1 MNLFCHRHARLYDGS
16 SFYSVVALSL
26 YMVQGLGF
34 ARFGR
39 PNRVSRRRLRRLAR
53 IRYCSPKGPCTPILC
68 GLAPKC
74 QHGDYFKAKVPR
86 NLLSCILV
94 RGVVP
99 YADFSDVSMPIRHE
113 SCIPFLLPGACLLS
127 LMGRKTTM
135 LCRGS
140 SGVVWEVLAP
150 CRAYGIWM
158 SEARKIQGVRCSG

>member
-1 MNLFCHRHARLYDGS
+1 
-16 SFYSVVALSL
+16 
-26 YMVQGLGF
+26 MVQGLGF

-127 LMGRKTTM
+127 LMGRKTPCYAEG
-135 LCRGS
+135 LQGS
-140 SGVVWEVLAP
+140 FGRFWPHAGLMGFGCLRLGKFRALGVP
-150 CRAYGIWM
+150 
-158 SEARKIQGVRCSG
+158 VRT